1 MADRQSRQKRK
12 GKEPPAEQEESTAQ
26 VGWIRPRT
34 GVIIIAVVALLNAA
48 NVFYAYFTGSANLTS
63 TISFTF
69 LAFVTPAVAAGLV
82 YFIRRKLAG

>member
-1 MADRQSRQKRK
+1 MADRRSRQKRK

-26 VGWIRPRT
+26 GWIRPRT
-34 GVIIIAVVALLNAA
+34 AIIIIAVVALLNAA
-48 NVFYAYFTGSANLTS
+48 NVFYAYFTRSANLTS